1 MWPNSFGRTILI
13 ILFIIVGLILI
24 IVGLRVYGQY
34 WKRPTAVPVV
44 NLANTNS
51 TNTNSPSGYVPT
63 VDDDPSMGAVQ
74 PKVTIIAF
82 EDFQCPYCRESAP
95 IMQQLLQEYPNDVQ
109 YVFRDFPLYT
119 IHPQA
124 LIAAQAAECADEQ
137 NQFWPWHHLVY
148 DQAEELVDENK
159 AFLAWAEEL
168 GLDMATFTSCLE
180 QAEYQTEVE
189 KDLNSGVLA
198 GVTSTPTFFVN
209 GHMIEG
215 VLTLDQWR
223 QVVNELL

>member
-51 TNTNSPSGYVPT
+51 TNTNSPNGYIPT

-168 GLDMATFTSCLE
+168 GLDMTTFTSCLE